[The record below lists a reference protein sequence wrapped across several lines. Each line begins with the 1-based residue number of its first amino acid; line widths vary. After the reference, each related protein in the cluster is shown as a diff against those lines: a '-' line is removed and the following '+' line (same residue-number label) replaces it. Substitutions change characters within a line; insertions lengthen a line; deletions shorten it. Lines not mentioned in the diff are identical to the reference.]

1 MLKIYADLQVNSV
14 RQFPCGLTSLISDVK
29 DDTVDKFWV
38 VAVFFQVVYAA
49 SMEFEGESESASP

>member
-38 VAVFFQVVYAA
+38 FFQVVYAA